1 MTEIEI
7 PQHVQ
12 VPSNVNMEP
21 DERVLYAYIKTC
33 MDKNTLEAYPSFD
46 WIKKKTYFSKTYIT
60 KLLQSLEV
68 KGFLSI
74 TKRKGTSNIYKFN
87 PWVKFEPFST
97 EFLNDET
104 TSKDEK
110 KFIICAQE
118 HMIINPETHCGKISY
133 SDNKLAEATGLT
145 RRFIKKCNNSLQ
157 EKDFMSILPLKS
169 RDEETKLTKAE
180 KIYYLDEFKQ
190 AVAYTLQRHD
200 LEIKDLQSRQ
210 NETDKDMEIM
220 KRTILELQQKLD
232 SYEKKANSIIL

>member
-1 MTEIEI
+1 MEKDNI

-21 DERVLYAYIKTC
+21 DEKVLYAYIKTC
-33 MDKNTLEAYPSFD
+33 MDKNTLEAYPSLD
-46 WIKKKTYFSKTYIT
+46 WIRKKTGFNRNHIVE
-60 KLLQSLEV
+60 LLQSLEE

-110 KFIICAQE
+110 KFLICAQE

-133 SDNKLAEATGLT
+133 SDNKLAQVTGLN
-145 RRFIKKCNNSLQ
+145 RHFIKKCNDSLQ
-157 EKDFMSILPLKS
+157 EKDFMSLAPLKVK
-169 RDEETKLTKAE
+169 EAETGLSKSE
-180 KIYYLDEFKQ
+180 KIYYLDEFNQ

-200 LEIKDLQSRQ
+200 IEIKDLQNRQ
-210 NETDKDMEIM
+210 NETDRDMEIM
-220 KRTILELQQKLD
+220 RRTIAELQRQLD
-232 SYEKKANSIIL
+232 SYKQSMHITL